1 MSPLQAAK
9 AYAAAQG
16 AAVAPSPKA
25 AAVPGEDF
33 AAMLQQ
39 AMGEAVQ
46 VSRAAE
52 TQMSAQAQGR
62 AELVDVVTAVAQAEV
77 SLETVVSIRDQMI
90 NAYQEIMRMP
100 I

>member
-16 AAVAPSPKA
+16 AAAPLSAPKA
-25 AAVPGEDF
+25 AAGEDF